1 MKEESEWR
9 QTRSVLHPT
18 LQKNTQKVQTMAILR
33 VKHEWVAPDG
43 GGFYQRPFRTD
54 LIVYLPLRVTYLF
67 LQK

>member
-9 QTRSVLHPT
+9 QTRLVLHPT

-54 LIVYLPLRVTYLF
+54 LIV
-67 LQK
+67 